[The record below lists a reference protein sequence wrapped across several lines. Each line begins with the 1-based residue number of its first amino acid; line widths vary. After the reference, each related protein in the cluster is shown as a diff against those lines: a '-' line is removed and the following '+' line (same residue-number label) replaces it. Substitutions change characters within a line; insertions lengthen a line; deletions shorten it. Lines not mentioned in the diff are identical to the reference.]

1 MPVNQDFRSWLMQH
15 AIQMGMFKCGQNKQ
29 VPWAGPSLDC
39 YPSFFIYVTVFKAL
53 LEWTVS

>member
-29 VPWAGPSLDC
+29 VPWAGPSLGC
-39 YPSFFIYVTVFKAL
+39 YPSFLFLLQYFKPF
-53 LEWTVS
+53 